1 MILRRGFQIGSV
13 LWAVLCL
20 LGGAVMSARTA
31 IDQQPATVDHPS
43 ATEDRVENSA
53 WWPTQGDQPLTAY
66 AGDAACGKCH
76 SKEEAAQA
84 KTPMAQA
91 ASRAAPESKA
101 HEAPPDFTS
110 GSYLYR
116 IASDATGLR
125 LVVTSGGH
133 EVSTPITWIMGA
145 GVHGKTYMLEQKGVF
160 YESQVSTFAGRGMD
174 LSPGHTPI
182 PEDDLRNALGERLS
196 LSMTAR
202 CFACHTS
209 KSSIAGKLDPTL
221 AIPGVHCEACHGP
234 GAAHVNAMLA
244 GRTQDA
250 LRDIL
255 NPAHLSPVGSV
266 DFCGACH
273 RTALDVI
280 KEKTYGTA
288 NVRFQPY
295 RLEKSR
301 CWGDGG
307 DARLT
312 CIACHNPHEP
322 LARTASSYD
331 TRCLSCHAAGQA
343 HVTGKSCPRATANCV
358 ACHMPKYE
366 VPGMH
371 AQFTDHFIRVVRP
384 GEPYPN

>member
-1 MILRRGFQIGSV
+1 MIPRRGFRMGSA
-13 LWAVLCL
+13 LWVVLCL
-20 LGGAVMSARTA
+20 VGGAVVSARTA
-31 IDQQPATVDHPS
+31 IDQPPASVDHPS
-43 ATEDRVENSA
+43 TTEDRVENSA
-53 WWPTQGDQPLTAY
+53 WWPTKGDPPSTAY
-66 AGDAACGKCH
+66 AGDEACGKCH
-76 SKEEAAQA
+76 SKEAATQT
-84 KTPMAQA
+84 KTPMA
-91 ASRAAPESKA
+91 RAAFRAA
-101 HEAPPDFTS
+101 HENAAPPADFTS

-116 IASDATGLR
+116 VAADATGLR
-125 LVVTSGGH
+125 LVVSSGGH
-133 EVSTPITWIMGA
+133 EVATPITWIMGA
-145 GVHGKTYMLEQKGVF
+145 GVHGQTYMLEQKGVF

-174 LSPGHTPI
+174 LSPGHSPI
-182 PEDDLRNALGERLS
+182 PEDDLRNASGERLS

-209 KSSIAGKLDPTL
+209 QSSIDGKLDSAL

-234 GAAHVNAMLA
+234 GAAHVSAMLA
-244 GRTQDA
+244 GRPEDA
-250 LRDIL
+250 LQHIL

-266 DFCGACH
+266 DFCGACP
-273 RTALDVI
+273 RTSLDVI
-280 KEKTYGTA
+280 KEKTYGAA

-301 CWGDGG
+301 CWGEGG

-331 TRCLSCHAAGQA
+331 TRCLSCHRARGM
-343 HVTGKSCPRATANCV
+343 KSCPRATANC
-358 ACHMPKYE
+358 ASCHMPKYE

-371 AQFTDHFIRVVRP
+371 AQFTDHFIRVVRI